1 MIETIRHYTVYTNG
15 VLYWQCRICKAVIH
29 SKDLKQDS
37 IGLYHEFNPMTIQ
50 YSNWR
55 NRK

>member
-15 VLYWQCRICKAVIH
+15 VLYWQCRMCKAVTH

-37 IGLYHEFNPMTIQ
+37 IGLYHEVKPITLKKIH
-50 YSNWR
+50 
-55 NRK
+55 